1 MAVINTI
8 LGPMRGRIG
17 SMVFRQNKGKQI
29 AQQYQPLVANPRSA
43 LQQLNRSRFIALMAF
58 GRLLRP
64 LIAIGFKE
72 YAGRVS
78 WLAKFMSTN
87 SASSFME
94 YDEITTSWLPDSEN
108 LVIAEGSLQ
117 QNPFGLGI
125 INALGFELTWTNT
138 PVANQSSD
146 DKLSYLVSKAGA
158 EPLMHRFNE
167 GAPVER
173 SAGTT
178 TIAYPLVDGDALT
191 VSSFFVRNDGSIVS
205 NSYTMVFTVDI

>member
-1 MAVINTI
+1 MAVIHTI

-17 SMVFRQNKGKQI
+17 SMVFRQNKGQQI

-43 LQQLNRSRFIALMAF
+43 MQQANRARFVALMAF

-72 YAGRVS
+72 YAGSIS

-87 SASSFME
+87 ASSNLLE
-94 YDEITTSWLPDSEN
+94 WNEASTSWLPNGEN

-117 QNPFGLGI
+117 QNPFDVD
-125 INALGFELTWTNT
+125 NVTALGFDLTWTNT

-146 DKLSYLVSKAGA
+146 DKLSYLVFKNGV
-158 EPLMHRFNE
+158 EPLMFRFNG
-167 GAPVER
+167 GAPVNR
-173 SAGTT
+173 SVGTT
-178 TIAYPLVDGDALT
+178 TIAYPLVDGDE
-191 VSSFFVRNDGSIVS
+191 VVIVSFFVRNDGSIVS
-205 NSYTMVFTVDI
+205 NSYPIVLTVDI

>member
-1 MAVINTI
+1 MAVIHTI

-17 SMVFRQNKGKQI
+17 SMVFRQNKGQQI

-43 LQQLNRSRFIALMAF
+43 LQQSNRARFVALMAF

-72 YAGRVS
+72 YAGSIS

-87 SASSFME
+87 AASSLME
-94 YDEITTSWLPDSEN
+94 YDGLTTSWLPNSEN

-117 QNPFGLGI
+117 QSPFDVDNI
-125 INALGFELTWTNT
+125 TALGFDLTWTNT

-158 EPLMHRFNE
+158 EPLMHRFNG
-167 GAPVER
+167 GAPVDR
-173 SAGTT
+173 SVGST
-178 TIAYPLVDGDALT
+178 TIAYPLVDGDKIT
-191 VSSFFVRNDGSIVS
+191 IVSFFVRNDGSIVS
-205 NSYTMVFTVDI
+205 NSYPIVLTVEL

>member
-1 MAVINTI
+1 MAVIHTI

-17 SMVFRQNKGKQI
+17 SMVFRQNKGQQI
-29 AQQYQPLVANPRSA
+29 AQQYQPLVANPRTA
-43 LQQLNRSRFIALMAF
+43 LQQVNRARFVALMAF

-72 YAGRVS
+72 YAGSIS

-87 SASSFME
+87 ASSNLMD
-94 YDEITTSWLPDSEN
+94 YDEITTSWLPVSEN

-117 QNPFGLGI
+117 QNPFGLGVI
-125 INALGFELTWTNT
+125 TALGFDLTWTNT

-158 EPLMHRFNE
+158 EPLMHRFNG
-167 GAPVER
+167 GAPVDR

-178 TIAYPLVDGDALT
+178 TIAYPLADGDEVT
-191 VSSFFVRNDGSIVS
+191 ISSFFVRNDGSIVS
-205 NSYTMVFTVDI
+205 NSYTTVFTVDI

>member
-1 MAVINTI
+1 MAVIHTI

-17 SMVFRQNKGKQI
+17 SMVFRQNKGQQI

-43 LQQLNRSRFIALMAF
+43 LQQSNRARFVALMAF

-72 YAGRVS
+72 YAGTKS

-87 SASSFME
+87 TASNLLEWNEAS
-94 YDEITTSWLPDSEN
+94 TSWLPNGEN

-117 QNPFGLGI
+117 QNPFDVD
-125 INALGFELTWTNT
+125 NVTALGFDLTWTNT

-146 DKLSYLVSKAGA
+146 DKLSYHVFKNGA
-158 EPLMHRFNE
+158 EPLMFRFNG
-167 GAPVER
+167 GAPVDR

-178 TIAYPLVDGDALT
+178 TIAYPLVDGDE
-191 VSSFFVRNDGSIVS
+191 VVIVSFFVRNDGSIVS
-205 NSYTMVFTVDI
+205 NSYPIVLTVDI

>member
-1 MAVINTI
+1 MAIINTI

-17 SMVFRQNKGKQI
+17 SMVFRQNKGQQI

-43 LQQLNRSRFIALMAF
+43 MQQANRARFVALMAY

-72 YAGRVS
+72 YAGTKS

-87 SASSFME
+87 TASNLLEWNEAS
-94 YDEITTSWLPDSEN
+94 TSWLPNGEN

-117 QNPFGLGI
+117 QNPF
-125 INALGFELTWTNT
+125 NVDNVTALGFDLTWTNT

-146 DKLSYLVSKAGA
+146 DKLSYLVFKNGV
-158 EPLMHRFNE
+158 EPLMFRFNG
-167 GAPVER
+167 GAPVDR

-178 TIAYPLVDGDALT
+178 TIAYPLVDGDE
-191 VSSFFVRNDGSIVS
+191 VVIVSFFVRNDGSIVS
-205 NSYTMVFTVDI
+205 NSYPIVLTVDI

>member
-1 MAVINTI
+1 
-8 LGPMRGRIG
+8 MRGRIG

-43 LQQLNRSRFIALMAF
+43 LQQLNRSRFVALMAF

-72 YAGRVS
+72 YAGTQS

-87 SASSFME
+87 TASSLME
-94 YDEITTSWLPDSEN
+94 YDELTTSWLPNSEN

-117 QNPFGLGI
+117 QNPFDVDNI
-125 INALGFELTWTNT
+125 TALGFHLTWTNT

-167 GAPVER
+167 GAPVIR
-173 SAGTT
+173 SAGET
-178 TIAYPLVDGDALT
+178 TIAYPLVDGDE
-191 VSSFFVRNDGSIVS
+191 VVIVSFFVRNDGTIVS
-205 NSYTMVFTVDI
+205 NSYAIVFTVDI

>member
-1 MAVINTI
+1 MAIINTI

-43 LQQLNRSRFIALMAF
+43 LQQANRARFVALMAY

-72 YAGRVS
+72 YAGSIS

-87 SASSFME
+87 TASNLLE
-94 YDEITTSWLPDSEN
+94 WDDLTTSWQIN
-108 LVIAEGSLQ
+108 TGNGVIAEGSLQ
-117 QNPFGLGI
+117 QNPF
-125 INALGFELTWTNT
+125 NVDNVTALGFDLTWDNT

-146 DKLSYLVSKAGA
+146 DKLSYLVSKQGA
-158 EPLMHRFNE
+158 EPLMFRFNG
-167 GAPVER
+167 GAPVNR

-178 TIAYPLVDGDALT
+178 TIAYPLVDGEQ
-191 VSSFFVRNDGSIVS
+191 VSITAFFVRNDGSIVS
-205 NSYTMVFTVDI
+205 NSYPIVLTVDI

>member
-1 MAVINTI
+1 MAIINTI

-17 SMVFRQNKGKQI
+17 SMVFRQNKGRQH
-29 AQQYQPLVANPRSA
+29 AQQYQPLVANPRTA
-43 LQQLNRSRFIALMAF
+43 LQQVNRSRFVALMAF

-72 YAGRVS
+72 YAGSIS

-87 SASSFME
+87 AASSLME
-94 YDEITTSWLPDSEN
+94 YDDMTASWLPDSEN

-117 QNPFGLGI
+117 QNPFGVGNI
-125 INALGFELTWTNT
+125 TALGFDLTWTNT

-158 EPLMHRFNE
+158 EPLMHRFNG
-167 GAPVER
+167 GAPVNR

-178 TIAYPLVDGDALT
+178 TISYSLADGDVVTISA
-191 VSSFFVRNDGSIVS
+191 FFVRNDGSIVS
-205 NSYTMVFTVDI
+205 NSYTIVFNVDI

>member
-1 MAVINTI
+1 MAVIHTI

-17 SMVFRQNKGKQI
+17 SMVFRQNKGQQI

-43 LQQLNRSRFIALMAF
+43 LQQSNRARFVALIAF

-72 YAGRVS
+72 YAGTKS

-87 SASSFME
+87 TASNLLEWNEAS
-94 YDEITTSWLPDSEN
+94 TAWLPNGEN

-117 QNPFGLGI
+117 QNPFDVD
-125 INALGFELTWTNT
+125 NVTALGFDLTWTNT

-146 DKLSYLVSKAGA
+146 DKLSYLAFKNGV
-158 EPLMHRFNE
+158 EPLMFRFNG
-167 GAPVER
+167 GAPVDR

-178 TIAYPLVDGDALT
+178 TIAYPLVDGDVIT
-191 VSSFFVRNDGSIVS
+191 IVSFFVRNDGSIVS
-205 NSYTMVFTVDI
+205 NSYPIVLTVDI

>member
-1 MAVINTI
+1 MAIINTI

-17 SMVFRQNKGKQI
+17 SMVFRQNKGRQH

-43 LQQLNRSRFIALMAF
+43 LQQLNRARFVALMAF

-72 YAGRVS
+72 YAGSIS

-87 SASSFME
+87 AASSLME
-94 YDEITTSWLPDSEN
+94 YSGLTTSWLPNSEN

-117 QNPFGLGI
+117 QNPFDVDNI
-125 INALGFELTWTNT
+125 TALGFDLTWTNT

-167 GAPVER
+167 GAPVNR

-178 TIAYPLVDGDALT
+178 TIAYPLVDGDIFT
-191 VSSFFVRNDGSIVS
+191 IVSFFVRNDGSIVS
-205 NSYTMVFTVDI
+205 NSYPIVETVEL